1 MNLGKSTKGGRRM
14 RRPDLKRQRAEVMK
28 IEPEWSRKL
37 LDGSTVSRRR
47 RHPKSYIT
55 LLAKHMLAGTFELTG
70 ETMALDA
77 SGNILDGRS
86 KCGD

>member
-1 MNLGKSTKGGRRM
+1 M

-37 LDGSTVSRRR
+37 LDGGTVSRRR

-55 LLAKHMLAGTFELTG
+55 LSAKHMVAGTFELTG
-70 ETMALDA
+70 ETIALDA